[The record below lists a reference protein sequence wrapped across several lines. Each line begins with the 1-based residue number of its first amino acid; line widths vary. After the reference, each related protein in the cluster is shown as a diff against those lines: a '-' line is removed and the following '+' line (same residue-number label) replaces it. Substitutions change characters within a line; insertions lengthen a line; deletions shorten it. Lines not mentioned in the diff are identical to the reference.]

1 MALDQ
6 ATQDQLVKQLRLT
19 QQIIQNRL
27 TQAKQSGVDTMELKW
42 DLWFVVGL
50 IEHAFDVERLHLAK
64 AKM

>member
-50 IEHAFDVERLHLAK
+50 IEHAFDVERLH
-64 AKM
+64 